1 MFSWISWKTILVPIV
16 LASVYD
22 IIATRYFP
30 GGGSRIVWILRHGKQ
45 LSVKL
50 QKASHSLADAICNQ
64 PEECKKTADE
74 FFAFV
79 HGLPKDVWETVES
92 ILSNVTSSPPKTQ
105 ESHDNEMA
113 EKQRRAI
120 LNVAKYNK
128 SDVSHKGNA
137 TKAEEVISSLRFES
151 YEENNLCD
159 LKEGIPDNEFDATV
173 EEVAILTNMPEKL
186 KRVIKRARNFTG
198 NVLAVNRLQFRTQDG
213 NMVFGRV
220 AVLRNGDKL
229 DMAYS
234 LHSVEYDLKRKQR
247 KPENAENLKKFS
259 ESLNNDDN
267 NDKEDKSLNDGNDN
281 DEEDDDDS
289 AKISVHLREDFLA
302 FFHKQAIDG
311 FVKHCDYL
319 LKTLDNDK
327 KKEPEILQHMGVNNV
342 ETGEQDHDKVGA
354 E

>member
-30 GGGSRIVWILRHGKQ
+30 GGGSKIVWILRHGKQ

-64 PEECKKTADE
+64 PEECKKTADD
-74 FFAFV
+74 FFAFF

-128 SDVSHKGNA
+128 SDVSLKGNA

-198 NVLAVNRLQFRTQDG
+198 NVLAVNRLQFKTQDG

-234 LHSVEYDLKRKQR
+234 LHSVEYDLKKKQR

-259 ESLNNDDN
+259 ESLN
-267 NDKEDKSLNDGNDN
+267 DGNDN
-281 DEEDDDDS
+281 DQEDDDDS
-289 AKISVHLREDFLA
+289 AEISVHLREDFLA

-342 ETGEQDHDKVGA
+342 ETAEQDREKVGT